1 MKGAVHLLE
10 DGKRSDLDE
19 ETSSG
24 PVSPVKEGDRAS
36 DTRRRQLHAMV
47 EQLRPEDTIK
57 LVRSCAYM
65 HFVCYLV
72 SQVNLSYYLIMSQVK
87 VLTSLC

>member
-10 DGKRSDLDE
+10 DGEREDLRE
-19 ETSSG
+19 ETSPT

-36 DTRRRQLHAMV
+36 DIRRRQLHAMV

-57 LVRSCAYM
+57 LVRPRDYM
-65 HFVCYLV
+65 HVVDQISKTYHE
-72 SQVNLSYYLIMSQVK
+72 
-87 VLTSLC
+87 